1 MGISVICNAETDDS
15 TGLVVAVSS
24 GGRWLLVVVVVDN
37 VSSSWTLVIVAAARW
52 KDNKCARGV
61 SKHDTEDG
69 GCSVVSLLQC
79 GVMNVRRSHN
89 RTCSSM

>member
-15 TGLVVAVSS
+15 TGLVVSS
-24 GGRWLLVVVVVDN
+24 GGCLLLVVDN
-37 VSSSWTLVIVAAARW
+37 VSLSWTLVIVAAARW

-61 SKHDTEDG
+61 CKHDTEDG
-69 GCSVVSLLQC
+69 WWSVVSLVQC
-79 GVMNVRRSHN
+79 GVLNVRRSHN

>member
-15 TGLVVAVSS
+15 TGGLVVAASS
-24 GGRWLLVVVVVDN
+24 GGCLLVVVDT
-37 VSSSWTLVIVAAARW
+37 VSLSWTLVIVAAARW

-61 SKHDTEDG
+61 SKHDTDDEWW
-69 GCSVVSLLQC
+69 SVVSLVQC

>member
-15 TGLVVAVSS
+15 TGGLVVAASS
-24 GGRWLLVVVVVDN
+24 GGCLLVVVDT
-37 VSSSWTLVIVAAARW
+37 VSLSWTLVIVAAARW

-61 SKHDTEDG
+61 CKNDTEDG
-69 GCSVVSLLQC
+69 WWSVVSLVQC
-79 GVMNVRRSHN
+79 GVLNVRRSHN